1 MAKKFSAVLFDTI
14 GTTVVE
20 DRPDI
25 ITNCFVDAFVGEG
38 FIVTSAEISTI
49 RGQDKLGGIRQL
61 ITQQGGDARV
71 AISVLNRFK
80 ENFRS
85 QLRHFREVDDLEGV
99 LSKLRNDSVKLG
111 VGTGLPS
118 DLFKLLYDH
127 LRWER
132 FRFDFIGISD
142 EIGFSRPHP
151 AMIDLMRQRFGIAK
165 EEFLKVGDTV
175 ADIRE
180 GKNAGVR
187 TAVVMSG
194 TQSSTLIQ
202 NEQPDFICKTLSQVV
217 ALL

>member
-1 MAKKFSAVLFDTI
+1 MARRFKGVLFDTI

-20 DRPDI
+20 QRPDI
-25 ITNCFVDAFVGEG
+25 IRNCFAEAFVSEG
-38 FIVTSAEISTI
+38 FAVTSAEISSI

-61 ITQQGGDARV
+61 ITQRGGDERV

-85 QLRHFREVDDLEGV
+85 QLRDFREVDELDSV
-99 LSKLRNDSVKLG
+99 LSQLRNDGARLG
-111 VGTGLPS
+111 VGTGLPG

-151 AMIDLMRQRFGIAK
+151 AMIDLMRQRFGIGK

-187 TAVVMSG
+187 TAVIMSG
-194 TQSSTLIQ
+194 TQSSTLIK
-202 NEQPDFICKTLSQVV
+202 NEQPDFICETLSQVV